1 MVDLAI
7 LWRRRRRTTD
17 VARRPVA
24 RVTESLEA
32 RRLLS
37 ATLVQPIPNQ
47 VLQQDTPTAIDLSN
61 NFTDPQFFVPT
72 LTYKATSDNL
82 KLLTTSINGSQLTL
96 APVAGQSG
104 IAHVAVVASG
114 LFGGIV
120 VDDVRVEIK
129 PSAAR
134 SLDVSLGAG
143 QGSSVGFRQADHTHG
158 TISYSGP
165 GSAIVHF
172 AGDNLHLSNSG
183 GRHVSGQ
190 NVLVMGIDVTGSTNA
205 SSITVRGQITRKGI
219 TRIGDITSDGGFNR
233 LRFVRTQIVG
243 DLTAP
248 GGVRHVQIDYA
259 FEGNMTLG
267 ALSGGQ
273 LSDVRNLS
281 WADENFSNG
290 SPISL
295 IRSFGW
301 GNSDNVSETLTA
313 PYINRLISRGS
324 MTPGLQ
330 LSGLGAPHN
339 VALRNFRVRGTIG
352 GAWSAAAT
360 ANIHSLNVRG
370 IESDFNATFA
380 SPLRSIND
388 SGSLGGSIT
397 APSIGSIHVRGSMNE
412 ASLNLTA
419 AGQDL
424 GFLSVGGSI
433 VNSLIFAAGNVGSIS
448 SRTLDT
454 SDVLAGI
461 GNLPNGET
469 IPNAL
474 TDVSASSFVASATI
488 GSISLHPSAKQL
500 GLSNAIVAA
509 SHIGNVSAGSLRSNN
524 GGSTFGLAAHSV
536 GQFSAFDFTSKHK
549 LAYSQLA
556 NPSQS
561 VTVGDF
567 QILIV

>member
-1 MVDLAI
+1 MVDLAT
-7 LWRRRRRTTD
+7 LWRRRRRITD
-17 VARRPVA
+17 VAGRAAAPVM
-24 RVTESLEA
+24 ESLEA
-32 RRLLS
+32 RQLLS
-37 ATLVQPIPNQ
+37 ATLAQPIPNQ

-72 LTYKATSDNL
+72 LTYRATSDNL

-96 APVAGQSG
+96 SPVAGQSG
-104 IAHVAVVASG
+104 IVHVAVEATD
-114 LFGGIV
+114 LFGGTA
-120 VDDVRVEIK
+120 VDSVRVEIK

-158 TISYSGP
+158 TISYNGP

-183 GRHVSGQ
+183 GRHVAGQ
-190 NVLVMGIDVTGSTNA
+190 NVVVMGIDVTGSTNA
-205 SSITVRGQITRKGI
+205 TSITVRGQVTRKGV
-219 TRIGDITSDGGFNR
+219 TRIGDITSDGGFGM
-233 LRFVRTQIVG
+233 LRFRRTQIVG

-248 GGVRHVQIDYA
+248 GGVHHIRIDYA
-259 FEGNMTLG
+259 LGGTMTLG
-267 ALSGGQ
+267 ALPNGQ
-273 LSDVRNLS
+273 LTDIHNFS
-281 WADENFSNG
+281 WVDETLSNG

-295 IRSFGW
+295 IRTFGW

-313 PYINRLISRGS
+313 PYINRLISLGS

-330 LSGLGAPHN
+330 LSGVGAPHN

-360 ANIHSLNVRG
+360 ASIHSLSVRG
-370 IESDFNATFA
+370 IASDFNATFA
-380 SPLRSIND
+380 APLRSISD
-388 SGSLGGSIT
+388 GGSLGGSIT
-397 APSIGSIHVRGSMNE
+397 APSIGSIHVRGSMDS

-424 GFLSVGGSI
+424 GSLSVGGSI
-433 VNSLIFAAGNVGSIS
+433 VNSLILASGNISSIS
-448 SRTLDT
+448 ARTLNT

-461 GNLPNGET
+461 GNLPGGET

-474 TDVSASSFVASATI
+474 TDLSASSFAASATI

-500 GLSNAIVAA
+500 GLSNVIVAA
-509 SHIGNVSAGSLRSNN
+509 AHIQNVSAGSLRSSN
-524 GGSTFGLAAHSV
+524 GGNTFGLAAHSV
-536 GQFSAFDFTSKHK
+536 GQFSAFDLTSKQK
-549 LAYSQLA
+549 LSYSQLA
-556 NPSQS
+556 TPSQS
-561 VTVGDF
+561 VTVRDF

>member
-412 ASLNLTA
+412 ASLDLTA

-424 GFLSVGGSI
+424 GSLSVGGSI

-448 SRTLDT
+448 ARTLDT

>member
-7 LWRRRRRTTD
+7 LWRRLRHASDGAGRT
-17 VARRPVA
+17 VAPVI
-24 RVTESLEA
+24 EMLEA
-32 RRLLS
+32 RQLLS

-47 VLQQDTPTAIDLSN
+47 ILQQDTPASIDLSN

-82 KLLTTSINGSQLTL
+82 KLLTATSNGSQLTL
-96 APVAGQSG
+96 APVAGQAG
-104 IAHVAVVASG
+104 IAHVAVVATD
-114 LFGGIV
+114 LFGGTA
-120 VDDVRVEIK
+120 VDNVRVEIE

-143 QGSSVGFRQADHTHG
+143 QGSSVAFHQANHTHG

-183 GRHVSGQ
+183 GRHVGGQ
-190 NVLVMGIDVTGSTNA
+190 NVVVMGIDVTGSTNA
-205 SSITVRGQITRKGI
+205 SSLTVRGQVTRKGV
-219 TRIGDITSDGGFNR
+219 TRIGNVTSDGGFNT
-233 LRFVRTQIVG
+233 LRFRRTQIVG
-243 DLTAP
+243 DLAAP
-248 GGVRHVQIDYA
+248 GGVHHVRIDYA
-259 FEGNMTLG
+259 FEGTMTLG
-267 ALSGGQ
+267 ALPAGQ
-273 LSDVRNLS
+273 LTDVRNFSWIDESLS
-281 WADENFSNG
+281 NA

-301 GNSDNVSETLTA
+301 GNTDNVSEAVTT

-330 LSGLGAPHN
+330 LSGVGAPHG

-370 IESDFNATFA
+370 IASDFSATFA

-388 SGSLGGSIT
+388 GGSLGGSIT
-397 APSIGSIHVRGSMNE
+397 APSIGSIHVRGSVNT

-424 GFLSVGGSI
+424 GSLSVGGSI
-433 VNSLIFAAGNVGSIS
+433 VNTLILTAGNISSIS
-448 SRTLDT
+448 ARTLNT

-461 GNLPNGET
+461 GNLPNGQT

-474 TDVSASSFVASATI
+474 TDLSASSFVASATI

-500 GLSNAIVAA
+500 GLSNVIVAA
-509 SHIGNVSAGSLRSNN
+509 AHIQNISAGSLRSSN
-524 GGSTFGLAAHSV
+524 GGSTFGLAAHTV
-536 GQFSAFDFTSKHK
+536 GQFSAFDLTSKHK

-556 NPSQS
+556 TPSQS

-567 QILIV
+567 QILII